1 MARVV
6 VVGGGPSGCAF
17 AIMAARCG
25 HDVVMY
31 DDGRRLR
38 SWPGESLPSGGGE
51 LAASVFGAAILDGH
65 LRAYGTA
72 AAWGSS
78 DVVVHDFMGH
88 WAGHGWILDRARFD
102 RAAREAAAEAG
113 VKIVAEHVGDM
124 PEDADWV
131 VDASGRA
138 GAIVSRH
145 DSVRVMCDDQVA
157 LIGVVADGGG
167 EHVTTVET
175 VRDGWWYTTPLPSGR
190 RVVALVTDADLIGAE
205 RQATWAASLAETM
218 HIRPLAGDVSAV
230 NVGAY
235 PSGTAY
241 RERIAGEGW
250 LAVGDAAVCFDPLS
264 SQGLVTGIVM
274 AARAATMLDGD
285 LSTWQDDYRAVLD
298 EHLGLR
304 DEYLSAETR
313 WPDSVFWSRRVR
325 QQDP

>member
-17 AIMAARCG
+17 AITAARCG
-25 HDVVMY
+25 HDVVLY

-51 LAASVFGAAILDGH
+51 LAASVFGASILDGH

-78 DVVVHDFMGH
+78 ELVAHDYMGH

-102 RAAREAAAEAG
+102 AAAREATAEAG
-113 VKIVAEHVGDM
+113 VKVVAERVSYM
-124 PEDADWV
+124 PQDADWV

-138 GAIVSRH
+138 GAMVSRH
-145 DSVRVMCDDQVA
+145 DSVRVTCDDQVA
-157 LIGVVADGGG
+157 LIGVVADVGG
-167 EHVTTVET
+167 EHITTVET
-175 VRDGWWYTTPLPSGR
+175 VREGWWYTTPLPHER
-190 RVVALVTDADLIGAE
+190 RVVALVTDADLVGAD
-205 RQATWAASLAETM
+205 RHATWCGALAGTT
-218 HIRPLAGDVSAV
+218 HIAELAGDVSTAE
-230 NVGAY
+230 VGAY

-241 RERIAGEGW
+241 RDRIVGDGW

-274 AARAATMLDGD
+274 AARAATMLDGG
-285 LSTWQDDYRAVLD
+285 LGEWAADYRAVLD
-298 EHLGLR
+298 EHLAVR
-304 DEYLSAETR
+304 DEYLHAETR
-313 WPDSVFWSRRVR
+313 WPESPFWARRTGH
-325 QQDP
+325 

>member
-17 AIMAARCG
+17 AITAARCG
-25 HDVVMY
+25 HDVVLY

-51 LAASVFGAAILDGH
+51 LAASVFGASILDGH

-78 DVVVHDFMGH
+78 ELVAHDYMGH

-102 RAAREAAAEAG
+102 AAAREATAEAG
-113 VKIVAEHVGDM
+113 VKVVAERVSYM
-124 PEDADWV
+124 PQDADWV

-138 GAIVSRH
+138 GAMVSRH
-145 DSVRVMCDDQVA
+145 DSVRVTCDDQVA
-157 LIGVVADGGG
+157 LIGVVGDVGGK
-167 EHVTTVET
+167 HITTVET
-175 VRDGWWYTTPLPSGR
+175 VREGWWYTTPLPHER
-190 RVVALVTDADLIGAE
+190 RVVALVTDADLVGAD
-205 RQATWAASLAETM
+205 RHATWCGALAGTT
-218 HIRPLAGDVSAV
+218 HIAELAGDVSTAE
-230 NVGAY
+230 VGAY

-241 RERIAGEGW
+241 RDRIVGDGW

-274 AARAATMLDGD
+274 AARAATMLDGG
-285 LSTWQDDYRAVLD
+285 LGEWAADYRAVLD
-298 EHLGLR
+298 EHLAVR
-304 DEYLSAETR
+304 AEYLRAEER
-313 WPDSVFWSRRVR
+313 WSDAPFWARRSGC
-325 QQDP
+325 